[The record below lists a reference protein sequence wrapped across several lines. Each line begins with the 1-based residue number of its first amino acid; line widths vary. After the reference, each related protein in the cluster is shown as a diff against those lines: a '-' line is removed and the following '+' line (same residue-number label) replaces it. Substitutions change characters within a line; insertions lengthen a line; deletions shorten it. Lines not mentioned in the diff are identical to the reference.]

1 MIYIAMATYN
11 GEKFI
16 KQQLDSILNQ
26 TYKDWYL
33 YVSDDCSTD
42 NTLTILKEYQSL
54 YPEKIKVISNDIP
67 SKSAEN
73 NFFNL
78 ILSLDK
84 NCDYV
89 ALCDQDDVWLENK
102 LELTFYKMCELE
114 NKYGKEKPILVHTD
128 LKVVDEN
135 LNVLSNSFFEFQN
148 ISPERTLLR
157 NLLIQ
162 NNITGC
168 TTMINN
174 SLLNLINSKPKEC
187 TMHDWWIGLIACCF
201 GYIGYIKT
209 PTMLYRQH
217 SNNQVGAK
225 DAKSVEFISHKLKN
239 RAIVKENYRKM
250 FVQANL
256 FLDEFKNNL
265 SDEQKEVLNAYLK
278 IPKLNRFGK
287 IRQIIKYKFYKNSFM
302 RTFGQFFTI

>member
-11 GEKFI
+11 GERFLR
-16 KQQLDSILNQ
+16 QQLDSILNQ
-26 TYKDWYL
+26 TFKDWFL
-33 YVSDDCSTD
+33 LISDDCSTD
-42 NTLTILKEYQSL
+42 NTLSILFEYQSL
-54 YPEKIKVISNDIP
+54 YPDKIQVIKNTVP

-84 NCDYV
+84 NCEYV

-102 LELTFYKMCELE
+102 LQLTYNKINQLE
-114 NKYGKEKPILVHTD
+114 QEIGKDTPILVHTD

-135 LNVLSNSFFEFQN
+135 LNILSNSFFKFQN
-148 ISPERTLLR
+148 ISPQRNLLR

-168 TTMINN
+168 TMMINN
-174 SLLNLINSKPKEC
+174 ALLKMINYKPKEC

-201 GYIGYIKT
+201 GYISYIET
-209 PTMLYRQH
+209 PTILYRQH

-225 DAKSVEFISHKLKN
+225 NCKSVEFISQKLKN
-239 RAIVKENYRKM
+239 KTIVKENYRKM
-250 FVQANL
+250 FVQSKL
-256 FLDEFKNNL
+256 FLDKFDSIL
-265 SDEQKEVLNAYLK
+265 SNEQKDILNAFLK
-278 IPKLNRFGK
+278 IQSLNRIGK
-287 IRQIIKYKFYKNSFM
+287 IHQIIKYKFYKNSFL

>member
-16 KQQLDSILNQ
+16 RQQIDSILNQ
-26 TYKDWYL
+26 TYRDWCL
-33 YVSDDCSTD
+33 FISDDCSTD
-42 NTLTILKEYQSL
+42 NTLSILCEYQSL
-54 YPEKIKVISNDIP
+54 YPEKIKIISNDIP

-78 ILSLDK
+78 ILRLK
-84 NCDYV
+84 NNCEYL

-102 LELTFYKMCELE
+102 LELTYNKMISLE
-114 NKYGKEKPILVHTD
+114 NKFGKDNPILVHSD

-135 LNVLSNSFFEFQN
+135 LNVLSTSFFEFQN
-148 ISPERTLLR
+148 ISPQRNLFR

-168 TTMINN
+168 TMMINKA
-174 SLLNLINSKPKEC
+174 LLNMINVKPEEC

-201 GYIGYIKT
+201 GHIDYIKT

-225 DAKSVEFISHKLKN
+225 DAKSIEFISQKLKN
-239 RAIVKENYRKM
+239 RDIVKENYRKM
-250 FVQANL
+250 FVQAKL
-256 FLDEFKNNL
+256 FLNEFGNNL
-265 SDEQKEVLNAYLK
+265 SKEQKYVLNGFLE
-278 IPKLNRFGK
+278 IPSLNRFNK
-287 IRQIIKYKFYKNSFM
+287 IKQIIKYKFYKNSFL